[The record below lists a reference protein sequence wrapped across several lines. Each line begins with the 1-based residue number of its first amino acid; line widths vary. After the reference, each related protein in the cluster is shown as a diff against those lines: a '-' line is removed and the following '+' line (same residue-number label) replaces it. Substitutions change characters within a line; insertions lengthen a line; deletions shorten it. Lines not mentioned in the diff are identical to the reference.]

1 MSGQGRS
8 TASSRPYPWSPRL
21 TVSGG
26 GQSQYSAYTI
36 YSDVESDHNVFA
48 FVPPPA
54 GGAEFPVQPPIP
66 GPLPVLEEIPRPTT
80 AFHLPTTSESHQRQ
94 VIPPFG
100 RFVRRFTASDVSG
113 TRPATQNTSEER
125 LQSSLSSLDS
135 ARGNTTNSGDSD
147 VFNYALPRQ
156 DDTIEPP
163 RLVLLDEASRSF
175 GGDPSVPSQLGE
187 KERDL
192 RCDSLA
198 ALARDLTNITSG
210 SKRTHNWTTPTK
222 IALSLKSVHRCQT
235 LTIPRFRRTL
245 FVFGSLGSSSSSLR
259 RMWRCFVTCTTLTNP
274 PTGRRIATSCSDI
287 RLPRSLLRFSFS
299 WPTPWASYAPWS
311 SHIQHISFHGGWVA

>member
-26 GQSQYSAYTI
+26 GQSQCSAYTI

-54 GGAEFPVQPPIP
+54 GGAAEIPVQPPVP
-66 GPLPVLEEIPRPTT
+66 GPLPVLEAVPRPTT
-80 AFHLPTTSESHQRQ
+80 AFYHPTTSESHRRH

-100 RFVRRFTASDVSG
+100 QFVRRFTASDVSG

-135 ARGNTTNSGDSD
+135 ARGNTTSSGDSD
-147 VFNYALPRQ
+147 VFNYALHRQ
-156 DDTIEPP
+156 DDVMEPP
-163 RLVLLDEASRSF
+163 RSVLLNEASGSF

-187 KERDL
+187 KGREL
-192 RCDSLA
+192 RCDSLDGFA
-198 ALARDLTNITSG
+198 WDITDVISD
-210 SKRTHNWTTPTK
+210 SKWTHN
-222 IALSLKSVHRCQT
+222 
-235 LTIPRFRRTL
+235 
-245 FVFGSLGSSSSSLR
+245 
-259 RMWRCFVTCTTLTNP
+259 
-274 PTGRRIATSCSDI
+274 
-287 RLPRSLLRFSFS
+287 
-299 WPTPWASYAPWS
+299 
-311 SHIQHISFHGGWVA
+311 